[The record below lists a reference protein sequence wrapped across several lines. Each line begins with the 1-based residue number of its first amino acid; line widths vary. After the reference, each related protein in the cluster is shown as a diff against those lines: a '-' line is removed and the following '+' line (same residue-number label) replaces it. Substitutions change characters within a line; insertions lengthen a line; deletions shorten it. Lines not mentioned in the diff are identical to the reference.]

1 MSTTSQQ
8 THNHAVPY
16 RPYSYLNAN
25 AQAHPEHPALLEAG
39 EQMTFAELRGR
50 VRSLMALLAEHTVK
64 PGDVVAVALGNVR
77 AYVALEIAIPAL
89 GAVIMPLAPGL
100 GAHEVSSALERAAA
114 SLVITEERNGLV
126 EQTARSVACVRE
138 ILTCPLEGANP
149 DGAPGPFETSPED
162 IVQVALTSGTTGPPK
177 LAGLSAELKQL
188 TFEGF
193 TARLGITEADRVFPL
208 SPITQG
214 AGEMFLYSLRRAATL
229 VMLGPGRFRAEAA
242 LEQIG
247 SSEATVIGG
256 VPTMLSR
263 MLECEAIERADF
275 SRLRLTA
282 VAGAP
287 LAPELAQRW
296 EERTGAPVASF
307 YGAMDIGQLAVPSPD
322 DPPEKRWHTVGRP
335 HERAEWAIIGA
346 GSAEPVGP
354 GAEGEICMR
363 GPLVQQRYYDQGTG
377 PFADDGWAHFGDL
390 GFVDEDGYVHITGR
404 LKDTIIRAGNNI
416 NPHEVEDIL
425 RRHPAV
431 ADIAV
436 VGRPD
441 PDLGERAVAF
451 VVPHTGQG
459 VELEALTR
467 FLDEQHLAR
476 YKWPE
481 ELQMLDELPLGPSG
495 KVLRRELR
503 ERAQPNPETGA

>member
-8 THNHAVPY
+8 THSHAVPY
-16 RPYSYLNAN
+16 RPYTYLDAN
-25 AQAHPEHPALLEAG
+25 ARALPEHPALMEDG
-39 EQMTFAELRGR
+39 EQMSFAELRGR
-50 VRSLMALLAEHTVK
+50 VRSLMALLTEHTVK
-64 PGDVVAVALGNVR
+64 PGDVVAVALANVG

-100 GAHEVSSALERAAA
+100 GAHEVTSALDRAAA
-114 SLVITEERNGLV
+114 SLVITEEPDGLV
-126 EQTARSVACVRE
+126 DQTARRVACVRE
-138 ILTCPLEGANP
+138 VLTCPLEGANP
-149 DGAPGPFETSPED
+149 GRAPEPFETSPQD
-162 IVQVALTSGTTGPPK
+162 IVQIALTSGTTGPPK

-193 TARLGITEADRVFPL
+193 TARLGITESDRVLPL

-242 LEQIG
+242 LELVG
-247 SSEATVIGG
+247 SSETTVIGG

-263 MLECEAIERADF
+263 MLDCEAIERADF
-275 SRLRLTA
+275 SRVRLTA
-282 VAGAP
+282 VAGSP
-287 LAPELAQRW
+287 LAPELARRW

-307 YGAMDIGQLAVPSPD
+307 YGAMDIGQLAVPSPE

-335 HERAEWAIIGA
+335 HERAEWAIIDP

-354 GAEGEICMR
+354 GDDGEICMR

-416 NPHEVEDIL
+416 NPYEVEDIL

-431 ADIAV
+431 AEIAV

-441 PDLGERAVAF
+441 ADLGERAVAF
-451 VVPHTGQG
+451 VVPRAGQR

-467 FLDEQHLAR
+467 FLDEQGLAR

-503 ERAQPNPETGA
+503 ERAQPKPQAGA